1 VNETQIRPAIDH
13 ESAIDHEP
21 VRQALLAGV
30 LLIFCASLVLPPLLS
45 MRLHGSFYAA
55 PLTVLGPFALFI
67 PYLAWR
73 RMDRLKAAIE
83 LFLVA
88 FLTSIAVLALTYAAM
103 RLRFPLADAGLAAAD
118 AMIGYHSPTVVAWL
132 DTQPLLARILGS
144 TYGSFFPQLLL
155 LPVLLCVSGHVA
167 RGYGMILGYLLLGIF
182 GSVICAFFPSEGA
195 YVYYGLAA
203 DDFTGVN
210 PKMGYLFLDSFYAVR
225 DDPVF
230 TLELDKAAGIV
241 TFPSGHAGA
250 AILCAW
256 AAWGWRRLRWPFLI
270 LNLCMYLSALSHG
283 AHYLVDVVGGTV
295 VALLSIRIVTIVM
308 DGKLPLLVAAT
319 RRRFRTEPA

>member
-1 VNETQIRPAIDH
+1 MSEVQAKPAV
-13 ESAIDHEP
+13 DHEP
-21 VRQALLAGV
+21 ARQALLAGV
-30 LLIFCASLVLPPLLS
+30 LFIFCASLVLPPLLD

-55 PLTVLGPFALFI
+55 PMTFFGPFALFI
-67 PYLAWR
+67 PVLAWR

-83 LFLVA
+83 LFLLA
-88 FLTSIAVLALTYAAM
+88 FLTSLAVLALTYAAM
-103 RLRFPLADAGLAAAD
+103 RLRFPLADSGLAAAD
-118 AMIGYHSPTVVAWL
+118 AMIGYHSPSVVAWL
-132 DTQPLLARILGS
+132 ETQPRLAGILGA

-155 LPVLLCVSGHVA
+155 LPVLLCICGHVA

-203 DDFTGVN
+203 EDFSGVN
-210 PKMGYLFLDSFYAVR
+210 PKMGYLFLESFHAVR

-230 TLELDKAAGIV
+230 TLEMSKAAGIV

-256 AAWGWRRLRWPFLI
+256 AAWGSRWMRWPFLI

-283 AHYLVDVVGGTV
+283 AHYLIDVVGGTV
-295 VALLSIRIVTIVM
+295 VALLSIRIVSIAM
-308 DGKLPLLVAAT
+308 EGRRSMLAAAT

>member
-1 VNETQIRPAIDH
+1 VSEVQVSPGT
-13 ESAIDHEP
+13 DHEP
-21 VRQALLAGV
+21 VRQALLGSV
-30 LLIFCASLVLPPLLS
+30 LFIFCASLLLPPLLS

-55 PLTVLGPFALFI
+55 PMAVFGPFALFI

-83 LFLVA
+83 LFLLA
-88 FLTSIAVLALTYAAM
+88 FLTSLAVLALTYAAM
-103 RLRFPLADAGLAAAD
+103 RLRFPLADSGLAAAD
-118 AMIGYHSPTVVAWL
+118 ALIGYHSPSVVAWL
-132 DTQPLLARILGS
+132 ETKPRLAQILGS

-155 LPVLLCVSGHVA
+155 LPVLLCLSGQVS
-167 RGYGMILGYLLLGIF
+167 RGYAMILGYLLLGLF

-203 DDFTGVN
+203 EDFSGVN
-210 PKMGYLFLDSFYAVR
+210 PKMGYLFLDSFHAVR

-230 TLELDKAAGIV
+230 TLELSKAAGIV

-256 AAWGWRRLRWPFLI
+256 AAWGWRRLRWPFLA

-283 AHYLVDVVGGTV
+283 AHYLIDVVGGTA
-295 VALLSIRIVTIVM
+295 VALLSIRIVSVIM
-308 DGKLPLLVAAT
+308 DGRLPLLAAAA
-319 RRRFRTEPA
+319 RRRFKAEPA

>member
-1 VNETQIRPAIDH
+1 MSEAEVRPATG
-13 ESAIDHEP
+13 HEP
-21 VRQALLAGV
+21 VRQALLGSV
-30 LLIFCASLVLPPLLS
+30 LFIFCASLVLPPLLG

-55 PLTVLGPFALFI
+55 PMAVFGPFALFI

-88 FLTSIAVLALTYAAM
+88 FLTSLAVLALTYAAM
-103 RLRFPLADAGLAAAD
+103 RLRFPLADSGLAAAD
-118 AMIGYHSPTVVAWL
+118 ALIGYHSPSVVAWL
-132 DTQPLLARILGS
+132 ETQPRLAQILGS

-155 LPVLLCVSGHVA
+155 LPVLLCLSGHVA
-167 RGYGMILGYLLLGIF
+167 RGYAMILGYLLLGLF

-203 DDFTGVN
+203 EDFSGVN
-210 PKMGYLFLDSFYAVR
+210 PKMGYLFLDSFHAVR
-225 DDPVF
+225 DDPAF
-230 TLELDKAAGIV
+230 TLELSKAAGIV

-256 AAWGWRRLRWPFLI
+256 AAWGWRWLRWPFLI

-283 AHYLVDVVGGTV
+283 AHYLIDVAGGTI
-295 VALLSIRIVTIVM
+295 VALLSIRIVSIVM
-308 DGKLPLLVAAT
+308 DGRLPMLVAAT